1 MRLALAI
8 AYIILVTALSI
19 VMIFFTH
26 LVTNLLL
33 NPPGT
38 SEEMKKVIHHYI
50 NQVQPN
56 PITILLTV
64 VYTLAVVAI
73 ALAVIE
79 AIQIATTC
87 RDS

>member
-26 LVTNLLL
+26 LATNLLY

-38 SEEMKKVIHHYI
+38 TKEMREVIHHYI
-50 NQVQPN
+50 NLVQPN
-56 PITILLTV
+56 PVEILLAV
-64 VYTLAVVAI
+64 VYMLAVVAI

-79 AIQIATTC
+79 AIQIATTY